1 MKKYIVAGNWK
12 MNTNHQEALELFTEV
27 KNIARDELQNGIE
40 LIVFPPFTSLFSLK
54 QLNDS
59 DVKIGAQNICWEEK
73 GAYTGEISAAMV
85 ASVGATHVLIG
96 HSERRHYFNETTQ
109 MLSSKVN
116 IALKH
121 GLVPVF
127 CIGETLTEREQSSH
141 ISVIR
146 AQLTDALFHLN
157 SVDFSKIII
166 AYEPV
171 WAIGTGLTA
180 SPEQAQEIH
189 AEIRKAIAEKFDD
202 KVASEI
208 TILYGG
214 SCSPKNAAELFSQSD
229 IDGGLIGGA
238 ALKSRDFIDI
248 ARFLQ
253 TAKK

>member
-12 MNTNHQEALELFTEV
+12 MNTNHQEALTLFTEV
-27 KNIARDELQNGIE
+27 KNIASDELQDGIE
-40 LIVFPPFTSLFSLK
+40 LIVFPPFTSLYSLK
-54 QLNDS
+54 QLNNT

-73 GAYTGEISAAMV
+73 GAYTGEISASMV

-96 HSERRHYFNETTQ
+96 HSERRHYFNETVQ
-109 MLSSKVN
+109 MLCSKVN
-116 IALKH
+116 IALLHK
-121 GLVPVF
+121 LVPVF
-127 CIGETLTEREQSSH
+127 CIGETLTERENGSH

-146 AQLTDALFHLN
+146 AQLAGGLFHLDG
-157 SVDFSKIII
+157 SDFSKLII

-202 KVASEI
+202 KLASEI

-214 SCSPKNAAELFSQSD
+214 SCSPKNAAELFSQPD

-253 TAKK
+253 TTKK